1 MRSGEERNQIMNIA
15 TNYESPLVLKN
26 IMITEGTFKRSE
38 DSLED
43 VELQVNVSH
52 NVNQIS
58 DREYKIILELSV
70 ADPQGKLSVF
80 VKGMAIFETEQ
91 KTRTLIERNTL
102 AIMFPYFRSYVSTLT
117 TQPGMM
123 PIVLPAMNIIAMLIN
138 NAFKMT
144 VIENVRY
151 RIEKRRD

>member
-1 MRSGEERNQIMNIA
+1 MNIA

-58 DREYKIILELSV
+58 DREYKIILEMSV

-91 KTRTLIERNTL
+91 KTRALIERNTL

-123 PIVLPAMNIIAMLIN
+123 PIVLPAMNIIAML
-138 NAFKMT
+138 T
-144 VIENVRY
+144 
-151 RIEKRRD
+151 EKDK

>member
-43 VELQVNVSH
+43 VELQVKVSH

-70 ADPQGKLSVF
+70 EDPQGKLSVF

-123 PIVLPAMNIIAMLIN
+123 PIVLPAMNIIAML
-138 NAFKMT
+138 T
-144 VIENVRY
+144 
-151 RIEKRRD
+151 EKDK

>member
-1 MRSGEERNQIMNIA
+1 MNIA

-123 PIVLPAMNIIAMLIN
+123 PIVLPAMNIIAML
-138 NAFKMT
+138 A
-144 VIENVRY
+144 
-151 RIEKRRD
+151 EKDK

>member
-1 MRSGEERNQIMNIA
+1 MNIA

-38 DSLED
+38 DSLEN

-123 PIVLPAMNIIAMLIN
+123 PIVLPAMNIIAML
-138 NAFKMT
+138 A
-144 VIENVRY
+144 
-151 RIEKRRD
+151 EKDK

>member
-1 MRSGEERNQIMNIA
+1 MNIA

-38 DSLED
+38 DSLEN

-102 AIMFPYFRSYVSTLT
+102 AIMFPYFRSYLT

-123 PIVLPAMNIIAMLIN
+123 PIVLPAMNIIAML
-138 NAFKMT
+138 T
-144 VIENVRY
+144 
-151 RIEKRRD
+151 EKDK

>member
-1 MRSGEERNQIMNIA
+1 MNIA

-123 PIVLPAMNIIAMLIN
+123 PIVLPAMNIIAMP
-138 NAFKMT
+138 T
-144 VIENVRY
+144 
-151 RIEKRRD
+151 EKDK

>member
-1 MRSGEERNQIMNIA
+1 MNIA

-117 TQPGMM
+117 TRPGMM
-123 PIVLPAMNIIAMLIN
+123 PIVLPAMNIIAML
-138 NAFKMT
+138 T
-144 VIENVRY
+144 
-151 RIEKRRD
+151 EKDK

>member
-43 VELQVNVSH
+43 VELQVKVSH

-123 PIVLPAMNIIAMLIN
+123 PIVLPAMNIIAML
-138 NAFKMT
+138 T
-144 VIENVRY
+144 
-151 RIEKRRD
+151 EKDK

>member
-1 MRSGEERNQIMNIA
+1 MNIA

-91 KTRTLIERNTL
+91 KTRALIERNTL

-123 PIVLPAMNIIAMLIN
+123 PIVLPAMNIIAML
-138 NAFKMT
+138 T
-144 VIENVRY
+144 
-151 RIEKRRD
+151 EKDK